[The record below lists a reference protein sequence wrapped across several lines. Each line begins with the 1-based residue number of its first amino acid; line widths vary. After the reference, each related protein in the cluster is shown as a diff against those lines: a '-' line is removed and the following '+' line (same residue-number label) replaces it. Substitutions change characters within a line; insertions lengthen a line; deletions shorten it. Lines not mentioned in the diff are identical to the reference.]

1 MLEETL
7 ELVVDVVLDVVPR
20 ARLEVALDEGLELDT
35 LLLEVVEFPG
45 ATARRYTA
53 AEAAMITAI
62 TTATTAAPI
71 PLRD

>member
-1 MLEETL
+1 MLGETL
-7 ELVVDVVLDVVPR
+7 EFVVDVVLDVVPTV
-20 ARLEVALDEGLELDT
+20 RLEVALDEGLELDT

-45 ATARRYTA
+45 ATARRYIA
-53 AEAAMITAI
+53 AEAAISTIT